1 MSDRHVRA
9 TLVKLAAFVAV
20 CVFSAVL
27 VVNTLTDPLT
37 GRSHTYHA
45 VFTDAH
51 GLNPGTDVTVAGV
64 RVGTVTRLELVDGR
78 AHVTFDARADQQVPA
93 DVRAVVRY
101 ADLLGARHLALV
113 PGESGPVGELE
124 PGATIPLDRTR
135 PALDLTA
142 LFNGFKPLFDSID
155 PAEVNQLARE
165 IVAVFQG
172 EAGSLDGLLSKVVS
186 LTAVLGSR
194 DDVLGEV
201 LTNLN
206 AVLDTMGEHRTD
218 LAGLV
223 DGLAELTSFAADSRE
238 RIAGALDGGAELA
251 GSLTSLLADIGPDLS
266 TDVRRLRS
274 LTSTMVENEREFEAV
289 VREAPE
295 FASTL
300 GRTLDYGSWVNVY
313 VCNLGV
319 DIGGE
324 PIDLG
329 VGPHSEVCR

>member
-1 MSDRHVRA
+1 MNVRG
-9 TLVKLAAFVAV
+9 TLVKLTVFVAV

-37 GRSHTYHA
+37 GRTTTYHA

-64 RVGTVTRLELVDGR
+64 RVGTVTGLKLVDGHAR
-78 AHVTFDARADQQVPA
+78 VTFDTISAQHVPA

-101 ADLLGARHLALV
+101 ADLLGARYLALV
-113 PGESGPVGELE
+113 AEEDAAAAELA

-155 PAEVNQLARE
+155 PAQVNQLAGQ

-186 LTAVLGSR
+186 LTAALGSR

-206 AVLDTMGEHRTD
+206 AVLDTMDEHRAD
-218 LAGLV
+218 LAGLI

-238 RIAGALDGGAELA
+238 QIAGALDSGAELA
-251 GSLTSLLADIGPDLS
+251 GSLTRLLADIEPDLS
-266 TDVRRLRS
+266 GNVRRLS
-274 LTSTMVENEREFEAV
+274 ELTSTLVENDEEFEAV

-295 FASTL
+295 FVATL

-319 DIGGE
+319 SIGGE

-329 VGPHSEVCR
+329 AGPHSGVCR